1 MQLTCTI
8 IIINFIQFG
17 LPSDKIGLVFIALSL
32 PYAVS
37 APLFGKLAD
46 VTVSLFQAS
55 LTLS

>member
-1 MQLTCTI
+1 MQLICTI

-17 LPSDKIGLVFIALSL
+17 LTPDKIALVFIGTAL

-46 VTVSLFQAS
+46 VTVSLFQTS
-55 LTLS
+55 LTLN

>member
-17 LPSDKIGLVFIALSL
+17 LTPDKIGLVFIALSL

-37 APLFGKLAD
+37 APLAGKLAD